1 MTRDI
6 KWADCTMT
14 NTSETLKMICKAYKE
29 DLVPVTEEENI
40 NTSEPEDK
48 MHVHVISDEG

>member
-29 DLVPVTEEENI
+29 DLVPVTEEGNI
-40 NTSEPEDK
+40 TTSEPEDK